1 MSPNSATLEGTT
13 RYRERSKNDCAK
25 NHFRLQQDLL
35 LSSIGIGTYLGDA
48 DDATDARYTEAVVRA
63 VELGANVID
72 TAANYRFQRSERS
85 IGAALGVLTGER
97 GLSRDE
103 IIICTKGGYLPFNG
117 EPPRD
122 IRRYVDETFV
132 KRGIADFEDI
142 VGGSHCMTPG
152 YLQNQLDQSLR
163 NMNLDCVDVYY
174 IHNPE
179 AQLGHV
185 SESEFYARLKAAFE
199 SLEKSR
205 AQGKLSFYG
214 VATWNGFRVPPGGNG
229 YHSLER
235 MVTVAREIGGESHGF
250 RFIQLPLNLAM
261 PEALNLTNQVVDG
274 EQMSALEAAIALGVT
289 VISSASIFQ
298 GRVAQNLPE
307 DLRVS
312 LGSLPTNAQTAIQ
325 FVRSAPGITTALV
338 GMSSCEHVEKNLQLA
353 RVEPL
358 VPQQFMKLFS
368 QPRSLSEKADASV
381 AQRKPKRGFS
391 DRPPGAT

>member
-1 MSPNSATLEGTT
+1 MTPKGSATLEGTT
-13 RYRERSKNDCAK
+13 RYCERSKNDSAK
-25 NHFRLQQDLL
+25 NHFRLQQHLL

-103 IIICTKGGYLPFNG
+103 IIICTKGGYLPFNL

-132 KRGIADFEDI
+132 KRGIAGFEDI
-142 VGGSHCMTPG
+142 VGGSHCMTPA
-152 YLQNQLDQSLR
+152 YLQNQLAQSLR

-179 AQLGHV
+179 AQLSHV

-214 VATWNGFRVPPGGNG
+214 VATWNGFRVPPGATG

-261 PEALNLTNQVVDG
+261 PEALNLSNQVVDG
-274 EQMSALEAAIALGVT
+274 EQMSVLEAAIALGVT

-338 GMSSCEHVEKNLQLA
+338 GMSNCEHVEKNLQLA

-358 VPQQFMKLFS
+358 MPQQFMKLFS
-368 QPRSLSEKADASV
+368 TA
-381 AQRKPKRGFS
+381 
-391 DRPPGAT
+391 